1 MIGIEEFRGS
11 MLAFASR
18 AQPSE
23 ARPALLKAA
32 AMSVPGSFSSG
43 DLAIAMAA
51 ALRPSVNDAK
61 QVIGWQPGST
71 LAAEDLAAFQS
82 RLLWHIAYHGGRVQ
96 FSNGARLGSVIDG
109 ILVQSLIQAAKSYE
123 VEP

>member
-1 MIGIEEFRGS
+1 MIGIEEFRVS
-11 MLAFASR
+11 MRAFASR

-43 DLAIAMAA
+43 DLAVAMAA
-51 ALRPSVNDAK
+51 ALRPSVNDAR
-61 QVIGWQPGST
+61 QVISWQPGLV

-82 RLLWHIAYHGGRVQ
+82 RLACHIVYHSGRVQ
-96 FSNGARLGSVIDG
+96 FNSGAKLGSVIDG
-109 ILVQSLIQAAKSYE
+109 ILVQSLIRAARSYE